1 MVTIDVVC
9 CVCLNSI
16 IIYRKMNGKVNFSG
30 KKVSAMV
37 NGHLLKVGI
46 FLLLFTEG
54 ILSHV

>member
-1 MVTIDVVC
+1 MVTIDVVY

-16 IIYRKMNGKVNFSG
+16 IIYCKMNGKVNFSG
-30 KKVSAMV
+30 KKVSTLV
-37 NGHLLKVGI
+37 NGHLLKIGI